1 MTVTFSPPMRLRHA
15 SLLLTVLALTLPL
28 PAAVPSADLEAAR
41 GLLRER
47 KLAEAETAA
56 RQLVSRHGAEAEA
69 HALLGAVMMSKQDPE
84 AAVKAFEQAAKLA
97 PTDSE
102 IHRRL
107 GDAYGFGA
115 QRAGVMSK
123 LGLARKC
130 LAAYERAVALDP
142 RNLAARQSLMGFYQ
156 AAPGMVG
163 GGMDKAYFQAAEI
176 KKLSADQGR
185 IAYAQ
190 LYAAEKKWTEA
201 FAEFEEVLKTDP
213 ENYLANFQ
221 VGRIAAL
228 SGERIDRGL
237 ETLRKALTLTPT
249 PGAAGHEAAHWRLGM
264 LLEKKG
270 DKAGARTAYEAA
282 LKVNPKFPQAVE
294 ALKKLG

>member
-1 MTVTFSPPMRLRHA
+1 MRLRHA
-15 SLLLTVLALTLPL
+15 SLLITVLALALPL

-56 RQLVSRHGAEAEA
+56 RQLVARHGAAAEA
-69 HALLGAVMMSKQDPE
+69 HALLGSVMLNKQDAD

-97 PTDSE
+97 PKDSD

-107 GDAYGFGA
+107 GDAYGFAA
-115 QRAGVMSK
+115 QKAGMMSK
-123 LGLARKC
+123 LGFARKC

-142 RNLAARQSLMGFYQ
+142 ASIPARQSLMGFYQ

-163 GGMDKAYFQAAEI
+163 GGIDKAYAQAAEI
-176 KKLSADQGR
+176 KRLSADQGR

-282 LKVNPKFPQAVE
+282 LKVNPTFPQAVE